1 MRESQMKKIIAV
13 AIAGA
18 FIAPAVH
25 AAEVTLGGEIEYYI
39 TDATGGTTGNTAEN
53 EIKVSV
59 TEELDNG
66 MTISGYLNSNNG
78 GTHDSGIA
86 IASDFGTLN
95 VGNGDGD
102 TAITAMDDK
111 ADVAEQ
117 GAGAG
122 SAGTGKTYV
131 NTVRFT
137 PNLGVEGLT
146 VSAGYAVGAAATDET
161 SDFALQ
167 YSVAGFAVSYG
178 EAEVE
183 GSTVTTKNTSVSYT
197 YGPFYAAMDSV
208 DGKNGVENAKV
219 DAVAVTYNYGPGNIF
234 VETNEVN
241 YTSAT
246 GNAVLSGTANL
257 KPKTTVVGI
266 SYKIGGLNT
275 YIQTLNADSGTGA
288 ATETDTTYVG
298 VEYAF

>member
-1 MRESQMKKIIAV
+1 MKKIIAV

-18 FIAPAVH
+18 FVVPAVH

-39 TDATGGTTGNTAEN
+39 TDATAGTTGNTAEN

-59 TEELDNG
+59 VEELDNG
-66 MTISGYLNSNNG
+66 ITVSGYLNSNDG
-78 GTHDSGIA
+78 GTHDSGLA

-95 VGNGDGD
+95 LGNGDGD

-122 SAGTGKTYV
+122 NATTGKTYV

-146 VSAGYAVGAAATDET
+146 VAAGMGFGAASTDET
-161 SDFALQ
+161 SDFAVQ
-167 YSVAGFAVSYG
+167 YSAAGFAISYG

-183 GSTVTTKNTSVSYT
+183 GSNVTTKNTSVSYT
-197 YGPFYAAMDSV
+197 YGPLYVAMDSV
-208 DGKNGVENAKV
+208 DGENGVDNATTE
-219 DAVAVTYNYGPGNIF
+219 AVAVTYNYGPGMIF

-241 YTSAT
+241 WTSAA

-266 SYKIGGLNT
+266 SYKMGGLNT
-275 YIQTLNADSGTGA
+275 YVQTLNADSGTGGA
-288 ATETDTTYVG
+288 SETDTTYVG

>member
-18 FIAPAVH
+18 FIVPAVH

-39 TDATGGTTGNTAEN
+39 TDATAGTTGNTAEN

-59 TEELDNG
+59 SEELGNG
-66 MTISGYLNSNNG
+66 MSLSAYLTSNNG

-86 IASDFGTLN
+86 ISSGFGTLN
-95 VGNGDGD
+95 LGNGDGD

-122 SAGTGKTYV
+122 NATTGKTYV

-146 VSAGYAVGAAATDET
+146 VSAGYGVGAANTDET

-167 YSVAGFAVSYG
+167 YSVAGFALSYG

-197 YGPFYAAMDSV
+197 YGPFYVAMDSV
-208 DGKNGVENAKV
+208 DGKNGTQNATAE
-219 DAVAVTYNYGPGNIF
+219 AVAVTYNYGPGVIF
-234 VETNEVN
+234 LETNEVN
-241 YTSAT
+241 YNSS
-246 GNAVLSGTANL
+246 NAVLTSSANL
-257 KPKTTVVGI
+257 KPKTTVVGV
-266 SYKIGGLNT
+266 SYKMGGLNT
-275 YIQTLNADSGTGA
+275 YIQTLNADDADGA
-288 ATETDTTYVG
+288 ATEADTTYIG